1 LYKGDFPAMSD
12 KNMITLQNKTN
23 SKNTTPYDNKKK
35 KYIYIYT
42 YIYIYRKKERKKE
55 HHQHYLNKIRDR
67 ISNMMTEKTRVRET
81 SPHTLPSMQIRT
93 SILSLK
99 M

>member
-1 LYKGDFPAMSD
+1 MSD

-23 SKNTTPYDNKKK
+23 SKNTTPYDNKKN
-35 KYIYIYT
+35 I

>member
-1 LYKGDFPAMSD
+1 MSD

-23 SKNTTPYDNKKK
+23 SKNTTPYDNKK
-35 KYIYIYT
+35 IYIC
-42 YIYIYRKKERKKE
+42 IYRKKERKKE